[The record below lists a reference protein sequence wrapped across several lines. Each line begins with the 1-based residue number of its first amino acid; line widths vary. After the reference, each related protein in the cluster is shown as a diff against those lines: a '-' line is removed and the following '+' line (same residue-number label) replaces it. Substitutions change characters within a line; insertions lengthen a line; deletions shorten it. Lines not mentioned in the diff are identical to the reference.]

1 MAACLRCACCLFTRL
16 GKAAQSRAGRW
27 DEGSPNRFMFRRLSK
42 LQILCT
48 IYPLQPGSFG
58 SCCQPV
64 RTICE
69 LQPQS
74 TLVVSLE
81 PSSQRKCYRPTCQSI
96 PPTTSCSLWRREN
109 TKLGHMVFRAFN
121 GHSAL
126 WHHFQNA
133 MSSWTMSTWE
143 SAHKYPASLL
153 HRYRID
159 V

>member
-1 MAACLRCACCLFTRL
+1 MSLKTPNTLHNLPIAA
-16 GKAAQSRAGRW
+16 
-27 DEGSPNRFMFRRLSK
+27 
-42 LQILCT
+42 
-48 IYPLQPGSFG
+48 GSFG

-64 RTICE
+64 RTIRE

-81 PSSQRKCYRPTCQSI
+81 PTSQRKFGRRPQADCYRPTSQNS

-109 TKLGHMVFRAFN
+109 TKLGHMVFWVFN

-126 WHHFQNA
+126 WHHFQNLI
-133 MSSWTMSTWE
+133 SSRTTSTSE

-153 HRYRID
+153 YCYRID